1 MKTVGRMTVRELEDV
16 VARVIEE
23 KLYDSL
29 SLWSLWRERAGV
41 RVGRSF
47 AQNPG

>member
-1 MKTVGRMTVRELEDV
+1 MTVRELENV

-29 SLWSLWRERAGV
+29 SLWRERAGV